1 MAKDALKSGM
11 VHVLVLDVLRDVA
24 PVGALVEALPALP
37 MVRFQPDHPMVHLN
51 IQVEWL
57 WNKKAYD
64 REMFI

>member
-37 MVRFQPDHPMVHLN
+37 MVRFQPDHPMVHLS
-51 IQVEWL
+51 IQVE
-57 WNKKAYD
+57 
-64 REMFI
+64 